1 MTLAFTVA
9 SIAEQHW
16 GLTLSTFPLVTKS
29 RQGYK
34 PNNCVTQLFARL
46 EEEAACAEFVGPA
59 ISRTKMGIM
68 AITCSIA
75 IEIEI
80 EISGDTLTLK
90 YLYLKVL
97 PFDATP

>member
-80 EISGDTLTLK
+80 EISADTLTLK
-90 YLYLKVL
+90 YLKKFYTL
-97 PFDATP
+97 